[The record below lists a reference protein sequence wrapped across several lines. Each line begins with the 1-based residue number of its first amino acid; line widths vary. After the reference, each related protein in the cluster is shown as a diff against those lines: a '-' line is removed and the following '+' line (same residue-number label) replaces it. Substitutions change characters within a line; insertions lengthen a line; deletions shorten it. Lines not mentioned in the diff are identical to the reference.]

1 MTTIKLGG
9 KLPKDDDRNGL
20 HSLYRDFVRDPSRSH
35 VLIAIVDTAKIV
47 NDIENYDTI
56 PQLRI
61 LAIEP
66 IDGDDAGTLRAMLQ
80 RHHAD
85 RTGNLELPGDWEA
98 VFTSMASPTLPGT
111 EPGR

>member
-20 HSLYRDFVRDPSRSH
+20 YALYREFVRDPMRSH
-35 VLIAIVDTAKIV
+35 VLIAIVDTAKIIR
-47 NDIENYDTI
+47 DIENYDTV

-61 LAIEP
+61 LAVEP
-66 IDGDDAGTLRAMLQ
+66 IGGDDAGTLRAILQ

-85 RTGNLELPGDWEA
+85 RTGNLELPAEWEA
-98 VFTSMASPTLPGT
+98 VLADMTSPRLPGT

>member
-1 MTTIKLGG
+1 MSTIKLGG
-9 KLPKDDDRNGL
+9 KLPKAEDRNGL
-20 HSLYRDFVRDPSRSH
+20 HQLYQQFVRDPSRSH
-35 VLIAIVDTAKIV
+35 VVVAVVDTAKVI

-66 IDGDDAGTLRAMLQ
+66 ISGDDAGTLRAILQ
-80 RHHAD
+80 RHHAE
-85 RTGNLELPGDWEA
+85 RTGNLELPAEWESVLA
-98 VFTSMASPTLPGT
+98 DMASPHLPGT

>member
-9 KLPKDDDRNGL
+9 KLPKNDDRNGL
-20 HSLYRDFVRDPSRSH
+20 PALYQDFVRDPSRQH
-35 VLIAIVDTAKIV
+35 VVVAVLDTAKIV

-66 IDGDDAGTLRAMLQ
+66 ISGDDAGTLRAMLQ

-85 RTGNLELPGDWEA
+85 RTGNLELPAEWESVLA
-98 VFTSMASPTLPGT
+98 DMASPTLPHT